1 MEQRSARLPVTEQ
14 VAGSNPVGPA
24 TVLVLKTY
32 QFDILS
38 SIDSIIPSCILWYMS
53 ALDKTIINVKLSKTL
68 KQDAQ
73 ALADE
78 IGVPLS
84 TVVIANL
91 KEFVRSRS
99 LTVSALPRLKPE
111 IEKELGEAI
120 ADYQKGKNISPVLR
134 SPKAVAHHLKSL

>member
-1 MEQRSARLPVTEQ
+1 MNT
-14 VAGSNPVGPA
+14 
-24 TVLVLKTY
+24 
-32 QFDILS
+32 
-38 SIDSIIPSCILWYMS
+38 
-53 ALDKTIINVKLSKTL
+53 LDKTILNVKLNKAL
-68 KQDAQ
+68 KQNAQ

-99 LTVSALPRLKPE
+99 LTISALPRLRPE

-120 ADYQKGKNISPVLR
+120 EDYRQGKNVSQTFKG
-134 SPKAVAHHLKSL
+134 SKEASNYLKTL